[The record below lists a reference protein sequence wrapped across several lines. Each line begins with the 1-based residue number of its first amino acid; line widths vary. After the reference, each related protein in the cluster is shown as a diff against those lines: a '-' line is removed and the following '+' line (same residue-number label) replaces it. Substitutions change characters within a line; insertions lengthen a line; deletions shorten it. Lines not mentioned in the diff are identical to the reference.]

1 MFLYLFKTSSCS
13 QFDCEGEQRQQHE
26 KKGPNTQTKTQ
37 RRKRK
42 DESFGKSNFDVC
54 SVLWSLHE
62 ANTSRKNTVN
72 RVDKKG
78 KLSLSFLHCGP
89 FSTFPSLVTLF
100 GALALTSLANST
112 RKKERSIK
120 VESTE
125 RRKFSLVLWVISRF
139 LWVFRCFSSETHFF
153 RLFLYTFFP
162 VVLSLFICF
171 FAPFISVVPHRW
183 TCFDDKHLFLFLV
196 TQPIFYVRAKAF
208 ICFLIRIMRSN
219 LHQWFVRF
227 VSGNVQRFLSR
238 CRSIFLLFARTH
250 TFIPSVRMWA
260 PTKLNQIQRI
270 IEWRPLNCFL
280 LAHIEPNR
288 TEPRQHAANKI
299 FHIFYSSIYLRWWMS
314 TVLSPFTNNFILF
327 NILIHNLMEFSATSF
342 TLFSFVSNVV
352 LCWHIGK
359 KLISDR
365 YLCEITSIQA
375 KCMRINLH
383 CASVCTI
390 TPLIRWAKFKMK
402 R

>member
-112 RKKERSIK
+112 RKKRSIK

-153 RLFLYTFFP
+153 AYSYILFSPSFCR
-162 VVLSLFICF
+162 SLFV
-171 FAPFISVVPHRW
+171 SLHRSSLSCHIVEHAL
-183 TCFDDKHLFLFLV
+183 TTSIYFC
-196 TQPIFYVRAKAF
+196 
-208 ICFLIRIMRSN
+208 S
-219 LHQWFVRF
+219 
-227 VSGNVQRFLSR
+227 LSR
-238 CRSIFLLFARTH
+238 NLFSMSGPKLLFAFWYESCDQICTNDLFGSYQVTFNVSYRDAVQFFFYSLALTLLFRVFECELQQSSIKFNELSNDVLSIASFSH
-250 TFIPSVRMWA
+250 TS
-260 PTKLNQIQRI
+260 
-270 IEWRPLNCFL
+270 
-280 LAHIEPNR
+280 NR